1 MIKPK
6 NTKMKKTTIV
16 GFAMAAILASC
27 AQPEAPT
34 SQAGA
39 YSLDKVIWNDGTK
52 DNESLASDGHTQ
64 FKIYTADSY
73 FYIVEGKDSAI
84 SFGVGSY
91 TQTDA
96 NNIEEVNIFNTT
108 SLDTAGTAKLA
119 ITKNEKGYNQKIS
132 EIMVR
137 GAKWSGSEDYTKLE
151 GAGTSDLDGLWH
163 QTKSINVTGQD
174 SVVNTYNE
182 YKVYQA
188 GHFMWAARAV
198 TDTTTNV
205 MANHIGKGSFTLSNG
220 TLTEDLTF
228 SSNRTWIGK
237 FNIPVTFNGPDEF
250 TQTISDTVN
259 KVTSI
264 KTYKR
269 VSK

>member
-1 MIKPK
+1 M
-6 NTKMKKTTIV
+6 KTTSIL

-27 AQPEAPT
+27 SQPEAPT

-52 DNESLASDGHTQ
+52 DNESSAADGNTQ

-73 FYIVEGKDSAI
+73 FYIAESKDSTV

-91 TQTDA
+91 TQKDA
-96 NNIEEVNIFNTT
+96 NNIEEVNLFNTT

-119 ITKNEKGYNQKIS
+119 ITKTEKGYKQVIS

-137 GAKWSGSEDYTKLE
+137 GAKWSGSEEYTKLE
-151 GAGTSDLDGLWH
+151 GAGTSDLDGVWH

-182 YKVYQA
+182 YKVFQA
-188 GHFMWAARAV
+188 GHFMWAARV
-198 TDTTTNV
+198 ITDTATNTFTN
-205 MANHIGKGSFTLSNG
+205 AIGKGSFTLSNG

-228 SSNRTWIGK
+228 SSNRTWMGK
-237 FNIPVTFNGPDEF
+237 YNIPVTFNGTDEF

-259 KVTSI
+259 KVISI

>member
-1 MIKPK
+1 
-6 NTKMKKTTIV
+6 MKKTTIV
-16 GFAMAAILASC
+16 GFAMVAILASC

-39 YSLDKVIWNDGTK
+39 YSLDRVVWNDGTK
-52 DNESLASDGHTQ
+52 DNEALATDGNTQ
-64 FKIYTADSY
+64 FKIYTSESY
-73 FYIVEGKDSAI
+73 FYIGEGKDSSV

-96 NNIEEVNIFNTT
+96 NNIKEVNIFNTG
-108 SLDTAGTAKLA
+108 SLDTASTAKLA
-119 ITKNEKGYNQKIS
+119 ITKTEKGYKQVIS
-132 EIMVR
+132 ELMVG
-137 GAKWSGSEDYTKLE
+137 GAKWSGTEEYTKLE
-151 GAGTSDLDGLWH
+151 GAGTTDLDGVWH

-182 YKVYQA
+182 YKVYHA

-198 TDTTTNV
+198 DDTTSNTYSN
-205 MANHIGKGSFTLSNG
+205 AIGKGSFTLNNG
-220 TLTEDLTF
+220 TMTEDLTF
-228 SSNRTWIGK
+228 CNNRAWIGK
-237 FNIPVTFNGPDEF
+237 YNIPVTFNGPDEF

>member
-1 MIKPK
+1 
-6 NTKMKKTTIV
+6 MKKTTIV
-16 GFAMAAILASC
+16 GFAMTAIMASC
-27 AQPEAPT
+27 SQPEAPT
-34 SQAGA
+34 SHAGV
-39 YSLDKVIWNDGTK
+39 YSMDKFTWNYDGK
-52 DNESLASDGHTQ
+52 DNEASAADGYTQ
-64 FKIYTADSY
+64 FKIYTAESY
-73 FYIVEGKDSAI
+73 FYIGENKDSVV

-91 TQTDA
+91 TQKDA

-108 SLDTAGTAKLA
+108 TLDTANTVKLA
-119 ITKNEKGYNQKIS
+119 ITKNEKGYNQKIDAIIINGS
-132 EIMVR
+132 
-137 GAKWSGSEDYTKLE
+137 KWSSSEDYIKLE
-151 GAGTSDLDGLWH
+151 GAGASDLDGVWH

-182 YKVYQA
+182 YKVYHA

-198 TDTTTNV
+198 ADTTTNA
-205 MANHIGKGSFTLSNG
+205 MANHIGKGSFTLTNG
-220 TLTEDLTF
+220 IMTEDLTF

-237 FNIPVTFNGPDEF
+237 YNIPVTFNGPDEF

>member
-1 MIKPK
+1 
-6 NTKMKKTTIV
+6 MKKTTIV

-27 AQPEAPT
+27 TQPEAPT
-34 SQAGA
+34 SHAGV
-39 YSLDKVIWNDGTK
+39 YSLDKVNWNYDGK
-52 DNESLASDGHTQ
+52 DNESSATDGTTQ
-64 FKIYTADSY
+64 FKIYTAESY
-73 FYIVEGKDSAI
+73 FYIVENKDSAV

-91 TQTDA
+91 TQKDA
-96 NNIEEVNIFNTT
+96 NNLEEVNIFNTT
-108 SLDTAGTAKLA
+108 TLDTAATVKLA
-119 ITKNEKGYNQKIS
+119 ITKNEKGYNQKIDALV
-132 EIMVR
+132 IN
-137 GAKWSGSEDYTKLE
+137 GKKWSSSEDYTKLE
-151 GAGTSDLDGLWH
+151 SAGTSDLDGVWH

-182 YKVYQA
+182 YKVYHA

-205 MANHIGKGSFTLSNG
+205 MANHIGKGGFTLSNG

-228 SSNRTWIGK
+228 SSNRKWVGK
-237 FNIPVTFNGPDEF
+237 YNIPVTFNGPDEF

-269 VSK
+269 ISK

>member
-1 MIKPK
+1 
-6 NTKMKKTTIV
+6 MKKTTIV
-16 GFAMAAILASC
+16 GFAMAALLASC
-27 AQPEAPT
+27 TQPEAPV

-52 DNESLASDGHTQ
+52 DNESSAADGNTQ

-73 FYIVEGKDSAI
+73 FYIAQGKDSSVA
-84 SFGVGSY
+84 FGVGSY
-91 TQTDA
+91 TQKDA
-96 NNIEEVNIFNTT
+96 NNIEELNLFSTT
-108 SLDTAGTAKLA
+108 TLDTVGTAKLA
-119 ITKNEKGYNQKIS
+119 ITRNEKGYKQVIS
-132 EIMVR
+132 EIMLR
-137 GAKWSGSEDYTKLE
+137 GAKWSGTEEYTKLE
-151 GAGTSDLDGLWH
+151 GSGTSDLDGVWH

-182 YKVYQA
+182 YKVYHA

-198 TDTTTNV
+198 ADTTSNTF
-205 MANHIGKGSFTLSNG
+205 ANTVGKGSFTLSNG
-220 TLTEDLTF
+220 ALTEDLTF
-228 SSNRTWIGK
+228 CSNKIWVGK
-237 FNIPVTFNGPDEF
+237 YNIPVTFNGPDEF